1 MVLLGRLENE
11 KVASFARL
19 SMLCVVGMVVWVFGR
34 CVSVQKWPLGR
45 NRTCCALRLEHVA
58 KCGELAETC
67 LKVFGRVGGSQK
79 QRIYSTKR
87 AKKWGF
93 VVKITTGD
101 NVGFSGVKMSK
112 IVECCKKYNKKI
124 VQNP

>member
-1 MVLLGRLENE
+1 MCT
-11 KVASFARL
+11 AT
-19 SMLCVVGMVVWVFGR
+19 
-34 CVSVQKWPLGR
+34 
-45 NRTCCALRLEHVA
+45 RTCSEVRRTSRNMS
-58 KCGELAETC
+58 KGIQ
-67 LKVFGRVGGSQK
+67 KGGGSQK

-93 VVKITTGD
+93 VVKITTGE
-101 NVGFSGVKMSK
+101 NVGFSGVKVSK

>member
-1 MVLLGRLENE
+1 MAFRTQQDLCAATRTHS
-11 KVASFARL
+11 KVRRTS
-19 SMLCVVGMVVWVFGR
+19 
-34 CVSVQKWPLGR
+34 R
-45 NRTCCALRLEHVA
+45 NMP
-58 KCGELAETC
+58 KGIWKGE
-67 LKVFGRVGGSQK
+67 GSQK

-93 VVKITTGD
+93 VVKITTGE
-101 NVGFSGVKMSK
+101 NVKFSGVKVSK

>member
-1 MVLLGRLENE
+1 MCAATRTRS
-11 KVASFARL
+11 KVRRTSR
-19 SMLCVVGMVVWVFGR
+19 SMSKGIREG
-34 CVSVQKWPLGR
+34 
-45 NRTCCALRLEHVA
+45 
-58 KCGELAETC
+58 
-67 LKVFGRVGGSQK
+67 GGSQK

-87 AKKWGF
+87 AKKLGF

-101 NVGFSGVKMSK
+101 NVGFSGEKVSK

>member
-11 KVASFARL
+11 KVASFVRL
-19 SMLCVVGMVVWVFGR
+19 SRSCGVVWLCGFLVAVLV
-34 CVSVQKWPLGR
+34 CR
-45 NRTCCALRLEHVA
+45 NGNMSKGIR
-58 KCGELAETC
+58 KG
-67 LKVFGRVGGSQK
+67 GGSQK

-93 VVKITTGD
+93 VVKITTGE
-101 NVGFSGVKMSK
+101 NVGFSGVKVSK